1 MSQEEDDYW
10 AGKLLDA
17 RHGQLDTVRKA
28 AASWSTLF
36 TATLGLFG
44 TVTFVS
50 GLTGL
55 NDLPTGT
62 RLAARW
68 LIVAA
73 AVLTLAATILAASA
87 ANSMPRVSE
96 KLTSDTYQ
104 SANKTA
110 ATNALRRLRIAMGL
124 GAVAASVVVAGSIVV
139 LFSDKSSPSAPHL
152 LVEVNGKTYCGTPSR
167 AADGTLR
174 LGAAPLD
181 GASLV
186 TTVTTCP

>member
-1 MSQEEDDYW
+1 MSQEEDEYW
-10 AGKLLDA
+10 QARLLDA

-50 GLTGL
+50 GLTAL
-55 NDLPTGT
+55 DDLASGT
-62 RLAARW
+62 RLAVRW

-87 ANSMPRVSE
+87 ANSMPRVGND
-96 KLTSDTYQ
+96 LTVNTYQ
-104 SANKTA
+104 SKNKAAATA
-110 ATNALRRLRIAMGL
+110 ALTRLRIAMGL
-124 GAVAASVVVAGSIVV
+124 GAAAASVVIAGSIVV
-139 LFSDKSSPSAPHL
+139 LFADKSPSPPTHL
-152 LVEVNGKTYCGTPSR
+152 LVVVNGKTYCGTPTRS
-167 AADGTLR
+167 ADGALR
-174 LGAAPLD
+174 LGATSLD

-186 TTVTTCP
+186 TTVTACP